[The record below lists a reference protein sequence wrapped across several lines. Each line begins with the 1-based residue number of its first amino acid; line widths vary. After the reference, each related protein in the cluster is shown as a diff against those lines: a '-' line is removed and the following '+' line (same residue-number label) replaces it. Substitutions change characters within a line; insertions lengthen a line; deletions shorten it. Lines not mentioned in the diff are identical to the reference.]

1 MEGRAPQRPLSFT
14 ESVVFGLGNYGANVV
29 YNFLNGAAGLYLER
43 YPAVP
48 TWAVGLLSQ
57 ERSLA
62 GAFVQPIVGAMS
74 DRTRTRIGRR
84 RPYFI
89 AGVSLTTASLLY
101 LSGFPPL
108 VPMLMVLAVNAFF
121 LNVAVDPYT
130 ALIADIVPL
139 DQRGRV
145 GALLAVFNMLGQVT
159 ATLAGFLLWERSP
172 AALFYVVAALL
183 VVSFTITTVFVHEP
197 EAPPRPTQKVK
208 IDVVGYAR
216 ELWGHHELLKFIVAA
231 SLYWVGTG
239 GVLPYLTRFGVHELG
254 MAENDSFLLLLPALV
269 GTIIGAVPAGYIADR
284 RGKKPVLAVGLGAYA
299 ILAFI
304 ASQVQTTTQ
313 AYVALGV
320 IGLANGVWT
329 ALGIPLL
336 VDLVPPERAAEM
348 TGLGSAVWSLA
359 QPVGAVIAGVL
370 IGSGNYRMSF
380 VGAATF
386 ILMSFLLLLLVKAPF
401 RKNVSAQG
409 QASPTTAS
417 MS

>member
-1 MEGRAPQRPLSFT
+1 MEERAIQRPLTFT
-14 ESVVFGLGNYGANVV
+14 ESVVFGLGSFGANVV

-43 YPAVP
+43 YPQVP

-89 AGVSLTTASLLY
+89 LGVALTAASLLY

-130 ALIADIVPL
+130 ALIADIVPV
-139 DQRGRV
+139 DQRGRI
-145 GALLAVFNMLGQVT
+145 GAVLAVFNMLGQVA
-159 ATLAGFLLWERSP
+159 ATLGAFLLWDRSP
-172 AALFYVVAALL
+172 QLVFIVVAAAL
-183 VVSFTITTVFVHEP
+183 VISFGITTIFIHEP
-197 EAPPRPTQKVK
+197 AAPPRPTETVK
-208 IDVVGYAR
+208 IDLAAYVRG
-216 ELWGHHELLKFIVAA
+216 LWRHRELLKFIGAA
-231 SLYWVGTG
+231 SLYWLGTG

-254 MAENDSFLLLLPALV
+254 MSENESFLLFMPALV

-284 RGKKPVLAVGLGAYA
+284 RGKKPVLAIGLGAYA
-299 ILAFI
+299 LLAFA
-304 ASQVQTTTQ
+304 ASQVQTAPQ
-313 AYVALGV
+313 AYVALGL

-359 QPVGAVIAGVL
+359 QPVGAVVAGLL

-380 VGAATF
+380 IGAASF
-386 ILMSFLLLLLVKAPF
+386 ILLSFLLLLLVHAPHV
-401 RKNVSAQG
+401 RSVSAHG
-409 QASPTTAS
+409 QQAVAPSG
-417 MS
+417 